1 MIGEGGQKN
10 KHNSAFFKE
19 GKENNKLFRKNF
31 LFMMISDMNI

>member
-1 MIGEGGQKN
+1 MMGREDKKN

-19 GKENNKLFRKNF
+19 GKENNKLFRKKN